1 MLGGGQPLLSL
12 NLGQIGPIA
21 SETPVFDLYPGGGAQ
36 KRKTAFFSS
45 KIALQL
51 KKVCYKVSL

>member
-21 SETPVFDLYPGGGAQ
+21 SETPVFDLYPGGGGS
-36 KRKTAFFSS
+36 KTQNGIFF
-45 KIALQL
+45 I
-51 KKVCYKVSL
+51 